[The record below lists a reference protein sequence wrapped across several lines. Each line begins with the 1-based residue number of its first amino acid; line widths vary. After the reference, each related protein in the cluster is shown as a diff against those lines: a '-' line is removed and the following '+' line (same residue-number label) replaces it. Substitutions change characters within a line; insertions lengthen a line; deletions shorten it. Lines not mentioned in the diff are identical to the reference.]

1 MRAAPWEGV
10 PAGVG
15 TEQQLLQYLVIIMCL
30 SGQDAGT
37 RLHQRGG
44 VTRMHHWEGAKG
56 HGCATWGW
64 EETRMS
70 HGAGEKGHVRAH
82 TVSPGL
88 PSAAHHA
95 AALLGAAVSMPW
107 GWNGD
112 GDIAAGWA
120 QGMSQQE
127 GMLIMH
133 RSGSECKNNPKSGP
147 KRAEGS

>member
-1 MRAAPWEGV
+1 
-10 PAGVG
+10 
-15 TEQQLLQYLVIIMCL
+15 
-30 SGQDAGT
+30 
-37 RLHQRGG
+37 
-44 VTRMHHWEGAKG
+44 MHHWEGAKG
-56 HGCATWGW
+56 HGYATWGW

-112 GDIAAGWA
+112 GMEMGMVMGMKMGTEMRLESGTAVVLLILAAKLLT
-120 QGMSQQE
+120 SP
-127 GMLIMH
+127 
-133 RSGSECKNNPKSGP
+133 RSLALPALLP
-147 KRAEGS
+147 TQT